1 MTRYEG
7 EEKMKAP
14 DIETISQEL
23 EDAILQME
31 NRNERITSV
40 VGPEPEPAVEESAGG
55 TKIRRQP
62 GKKRVSFLPAGE
74 RQKKYRREQRAGFQ
88 MGKAG
93 YLDEGL
99 IKP

>member
-7 EEKMKAP
+7 DEKMKAP

-55 TKIRRQP
+55 TKR
-62 GKKRVSFLPAGE
+62 
-74 RQKKYRREQRAGFQ
+74 
-88 MGKAG
+88 
-93 YLDEGL
+93 
-99 IKP
+99 

>member
-62 GKKRVSFLPAGE
+62 GKSVCRFCLPAKG
-74 RQKKYRREQRAGFQ
+74 RKNI
-88 MGKAG
+88 
-93 YLDEGL
+93 EGNSGPDSRWA
-99 IKP
+99 KPDIWMRG